1 MPYHWAIPPT
11 LIGYLSIKTYNIQN
25 EAKMHFDAVGA
36 VVVVVDGDAK
46 RGKYSL
52 KSEKNNFLIKISPS
66 SVHIFINKLYAYCFK
81 Y

>member
-25 EAKMHFDAVGA
+25 ETKMHFDAVGA
-36 VVVVVDGDAK
+36 VVVVVDVDAK

-52 KSEKNNFLIKISPS
+52 KSEKNYF
-66 SVHIFINKLYAYCFK
+66 
-81 Y
+81 

>member
-1 MPYHWAIPPT
+1 
-11 LIGYLSIKTYNIQN
+11 
-25 EAKMHFDAVGA
+25 MHFDAVGA
-36 VVVVVDGDAK
+36 VVVVVVDVDAK